1 MTAFTTSL
9 PNGIVG
15 SVSRSI
21 NTAVIDTEQA
31 SATVAEQPTAYGLP
45 VLLNTYGKV
54 RIYAS
59 GDTDATIGFVAR
71 VFPEDSI
78 TNSFGSSTPDAT
90 RPLSIL
96 RKGYMPVLVNV
107 GTPKNGDP
115 VYVRI
120 TSNGGNTIIGGIEAT
135 ADGAHTVLITKAMFT
150 GAKDASG
157 VAEITFGI

>member
-31 SATVAEQPTAYGLP
+31 SATGAEQPSAYGLP
-45 VLLNTYGKV
+45 VLLNTYGKA
-54 RIYAS
+54 RIYGS
-59 GDTDATIGFVAR
+59 GDSDATIGFVAR
-71 VFPEDSI
+71 IFPEDSV
-78 TNSFGSSTPDAT
+78 TNTYGSATPDPT
-90 RPLSIL
+90 RPLSIM
-96 RKGYMPVLVNV
+96 RKGFMTVMVNV
-107 GTPKNGDP
+107 GTPANGGL

-135 ADGAHTVLITKAMFT
+135 SDSSHTVLITNAKFT
-150 GAKDASG
+150 STKDANG
-157 VAEITFGI
+157 VAEISFGI